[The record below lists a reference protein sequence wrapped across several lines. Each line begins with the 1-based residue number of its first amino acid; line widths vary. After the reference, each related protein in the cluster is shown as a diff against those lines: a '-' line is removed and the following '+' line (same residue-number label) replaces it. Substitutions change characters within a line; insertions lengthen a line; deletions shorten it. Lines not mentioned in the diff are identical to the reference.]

1 MALHTFTATTIVRAS
16 REEVWARVTTQAGI
30 NDEMM
35 PVMSMTL
42 PVAHRGSALS
52 SVPIG
57 VPLGRAW
64 IRLLGV
70 LPVDFDALTVIEVE
84 TDRHFRERSWM
95 LSMRRWEHDRVLTDV
110 PGGTRVTDH
119 VGFEPRLP
127 VVHHLLR
134 RLLPAFFAH
143 RHRRLRRY
151 FEEV

>member
-1 MALHTFTATTIVRAS
+1 MAMHAFTATTVVRAP
-16 REEVWARVTTQAGI
+16 RGEVWARVTTPVGI

-35 PVMSMTL
+35 PVMSMTM
-42 PVAHRGSALS
+42 PAAHRGQELS
-52 SVPIG
+52 SVPVG

-70 LPVDFDALTVIEVE
+70 LPVDFDALTVAEVE
-84 TDRHFRERSWM
+84 TGSHFRERSWM

-127 VVHHLLR
+127 VVHLLLAR
-134 RLLPAFFAH
+134 VLPVFFAH

-151 FEEV
+151 FHGA